1 MKYVVI
7 GLGAIGSIIGGLL
20 SKSGLNVELI
30 GKKNQI
36 EKIVKKG
43 IKIYGIK
50 ESILV
55 EKINASD
62 DFSQVQDADVIFVC
76 VKAQDTQNVADE
88 LKKYIKKSAIIISLQ
103 NGIRNSRILENT
115 TGNRS
120 YSGVILFNALYSQ
133 RGEVTLTLK
142 GGLIIEVDNYSE
154 NIIKSFIES
163 LKKFDIKIKLEN
175 VIEGYLW
182 SKLIVNLQNAVT
194 TLTNQTVKE
203 SILNNDTRAI
213 IIATMKEGLSVL
225 DKSGITYETLPDIDP
240 KKTISRLEVLNSA
253 LLRRGSQILKLNEN
267 ARNSM
272 WQSISRGRPTEID
285 YLNGE
290 IVNLAI
296 ENNLN
301 APINT
306 KLVELIKKAEKDSF
320 KNKYSPKELRKLL
333 KF

>member
-1 MKYVVI
+1 L
-7 GLGAIGSIIGGLL
+7 LGEHVTSFCYPFGGF
-20 SKSGLNVELI
+20 SK
-30 GKKNQI
+30 KI

-320 KNKYSPKELRKLL
+320 KNKYSPKELRELL
-333 KF
+333 IF